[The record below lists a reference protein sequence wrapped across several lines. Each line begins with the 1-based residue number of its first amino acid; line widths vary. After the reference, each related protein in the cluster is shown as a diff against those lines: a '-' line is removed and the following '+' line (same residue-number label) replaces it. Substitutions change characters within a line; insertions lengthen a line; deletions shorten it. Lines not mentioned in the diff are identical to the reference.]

1 MHIFHVIILGIV
13 EGLTEFLPVSS
24 TGHLILSSWLLGIV
38 QTDFVKSFQIVIQFG
53 AIAAVLV
60 MYTKRILASKHLWK
74 KVVVGFIP
82 TAIVGYALY
91 KIIKTVLI
99 GNVVVVACSLII
111 GGVGI
116 IIFEKWYGSRQRFG
130 KSLDDISYR
139 EAIVIGLVQSL
150 AVIPGISRSAATIIG
165 GLAQNISR
173 AAIVEFSFL
182 LAVPVIAGAALL
194 DLIKTPVMFTL
205 SEWGML
211 GLGTVI
217 SFITALFAIRFFITY
232 VQKKSF
238 TVFGYYRIV
247 VGVITLILFFVI
259 S

>member
-1 MHIFHVIILGIV
+1 MHIFHVVILGIV

-24 TGHLILSSWLLGIV
+24 TGHLILSSWLLGIA

-60 MYTKRILASKHLWK
+60 MYTKRILTSKHLWK

-82 TAIVGYALY
+82 TAIVGYVLY
-91 KIIKTVLI
+91 KIIKTFLI
-99 GNVVVVACSLII
+99 GNVVVVACSLIV

-116 IIFEKWYGSRQRFG
+116 IVFEKWYGSRQRFG

-139 EAIVIGLVQSL
+139 EAVVIGLVQSL
-150 AVIPGISRSAATIIG
+150 AVVPGISRSAATIIG

-194 DLIKTPVMFTL
+194 DLIKTPVAFTL

-247 VGVITLILFFVI
+247 VGVIALILFFVI

>member
-1 MHIFHVIILGIV
+1 MHIFHVVILGIV

-24 TGHLILSSWLLGIV
+24 TGHLILSSWLLGIA

-60 MYTKRILASKHLWK
+60 MYTKRILTSKHLWK

-82 TAIVGYALY
+82 TAIVGYVLY
-91 KIIKTVLI
+91 KIIKTFLI
-99 GNVVVVACSLII
+99 GNVVVVACSLIV

-116 IIFEKWYGSRQRFG
+116 IVFEKWYGSRQRFG

-139 EAIVIGLVQSL
+139 EAVVIGLVQSL
-150 AVIPGISRSAATIIG
+150 AVVPGISRSAATIIG

-194 DLIKTPVMFTL
+194 DLIKTPVAFTL

-247 VGVITLILFFVI
+247 VGVIALILFFI
-259 S
+259 IR

>member
-1 MHIFHVIILGIV
+1 MHILHVVVLGIV

-24 TGHLILSSWLLGIV
+24 TGHLIISSWLLGIT

-60 MYTKRILASKHLWK
+60 MYTKRILTSTHLWK

-82 TAIVGYALY
+82 TAVVGYVLY
-91 KIIKTVLI
+91 KLVKTFLI
-99 GNVVVVACSLII
+99 GNVVVVAGSLIV
-111 GGVGI
+111 GGIGI
-116 IIFEKWYGSRQRFG
+116 IAFEKWYGSRQRFG
-130 KSLDDISYR
+130 KALEDISYR
-139 EAIVIGLVQSL
+139 EAIMIGLVQSI

-194 DLIKTPVMFTL
+194 DLIKTPVAFTL
-205 SEWGML
+205 PEWGML
-211 GLGTVI
+211 GLGVI
-217 SFITALFAIRFFITY
+217 VSFVTALFAIRFFITY
-232 VQKKSF
+232 VQQKTF
-238 TVFGYYRIV
+238 TMFGYYRIV
-247 VGVITLILFFVI
+247 VGVIVLVLFLVLK
-259 S
+259 